1 MPLRQM
7 TWAAGTGKEMLG
19 FTAPKGGRDPRSQCR
34 GPGTKLSTAWVRSLG
49 WEDTL
54 EKGKATHPS
63 VLAWR
68 IPWSIVNGVAKS
80 RTRLSD
86 FHCIEWQILNHSLD
100 QETPYL
106 LYRRGSLEGLSRS
119 SSDKLKLH
127 VSLLQSP

>member
-1 MPLRQM
+1 MAQLLKNLPTM
-7 TWAAGTGKEMLG
+7 
-19 FTAPKGGRDPRSQCR
+19 RD
-34 GPGTKLSTAWVRSLG
+34 TWVRSLG